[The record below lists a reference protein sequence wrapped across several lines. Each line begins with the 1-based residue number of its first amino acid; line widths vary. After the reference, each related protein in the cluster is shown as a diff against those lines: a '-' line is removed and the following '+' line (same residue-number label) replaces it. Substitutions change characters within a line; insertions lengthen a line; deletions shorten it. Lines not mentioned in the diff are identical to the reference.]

1 MSLCFFSILFSL
13 CCVLTPGFLA
23 AAPIDH
29 NHLYELWSQQAQ
41 PTSSILDLSFFL
53 RGTKNIFSL
62 LDTRL
67 SRNSVN
73 PGNSA
78 PISIGSSSDT
88 SFISLTNNTLEFPST
103 FSLEVFSNT
112 TGVSFRANVAALTA
126 AVGRSSRLANGVEGI
141 CAGQLI
147 PAVNNVYI
155 GYPNIALIN
164 CDDTIEATNKIITY
178 AVQSSDCV
186 LMYSLTSS
194 ACNFTSG
201 YRQYAS
207 QMGFVLTTM
216 STLIAESIVQSLN
229 VTNDVN
235 AAISTTVS
243 STSNS
248 TPSNPQ
254 STKSVMA
261 IVYSIVGF
269 FALLFLFIIVSGAVR
284 VHLHPE
290 RYGLLPAGTIGDDP
304 NNNQQFQQAYTQRAK
319 GLARAVLDSIP
330 LVTVRINHK
339 PSEENT
345 AGNDN
350 QNKDDCFDNSDD
362 NGKGKVIV
370 HQYKISTE
378 KCKGQVVDEPKATL
392 LSEKNHNVDIQGSQF
407 NSKTDNDKSDSY
419 ELSTFYSINT
429 GRPSVEIS
437 TMDRSDSRSQAQ
449 LTGNRHQSSTDVINS
464 KRDNNPSSDPSVNGN
479 TVNYNIINNNLENT
493 ESTAENHDATPHY
506 TYTTLTQPLS
516 DNEKDPTYSPNFLAS
531 LQQLQIDDDDD
542 NMTCPI
548 CFENFEDDQILRIL
562 PCKHRFHAKCVD
574 PWLLN
579 SSSHCPLCRVDLS
592 LRQHEVVPEQP
603 PGFVDNNSNNAE
615 TNGNSNPPIIIP
627 EGYDLDTSYF
637 NRFLDIWNA
646 YLLPKEARCA
656 ALARFH
662 EETELRR
669 LIRAQRQQ
677 QNNNDNSNENI
688 NDNENNASNRNENHS
703 ENNHNDQRLA
713 NRPPGRL
720 GIFQLGHLSRSG
732 QSSRSIPSSDFDQ
745 GNPMNNNNNNPSAE
759 NDELQ
764 NRRRWK
770 KFVASRRRIHELRLG
785 HLHLPRSA
793 STSASSAPV
802 LTAGGSRR
810 PEPNSSGPIRNETND
825 TVMSNGNN
833 STSTSN
839 EVNSNG
845 INNAQSDHQVTCS
858 HLKKDLNEEDTAVST
873 GNGISCQRQRKSSV
887 QPNLSSLTASLDNMD
902 KQRCVEPTESNPP
915 SITQSSASISQQV
928 PDTVIEI
935 SETVPSQMPQ
945 PLNTSLS
952 NYEYSLSH
960 AKSEENSNRQPH
972 DDTIENSL
980 DRFYRQPATSLP
992 IPPIPPLPQTRFQEK
1007 YKSKNRLNKV

>member
-1 MSLCFFSILFSL
+1 MSLCFFSILFCL
-13 CCVLTPGFLA
+13 CCVLTPGFLV

-29 NHLYELWSQQAQ
+29 NHLYDVWSQQDQ
-41 PTSSILDLSFFL
+41 PTSSVLDLSFFL
-53 RGTKNIFSL
+53 RRTKRIFSL
-62 LDTRL
+62 LDSRL

-88 SFISLTNNTLEFPST
+88 SFISLTNHTLDFSST

-126 AVGRSSRLANGVEGI
+126 AVGRSSRLSNGVEGI

-155 GYPNIALIN
+155 GYPNIALVN

-235 AAISTTVS
+235 AAIFTTVS

-248 TPSNPQ
+248 TSSNSQ
-254 STKSVMA
+254 STKSLMA

-350 QNKDDCFDNSDD
+350 QNKDDSFDNSDD
-362 NGKGKVIV
+362 NGKGKGKVIV
-370 HQYKISTE
+370 NQYENSTE
-378 KCKGQVVDEPKATL
+378 KSKGVVVDETKVTL
-392 LSEKNHNVDIQGSQF
+392 RPEKNHNINIQDSQF
-407 NSKTDNDKSDSY
+407 NSKTDDDKSDSY
-419 ELSTFYSINT
+419 ELSIFYSINT
-429 GRPSVEIS
+429 DRPSVEIT
-437 TMDRSDSRSQAQ
+437 TMDRSDCRRSQAQ
-449 LTGNRHQSSTDVINS
+449 LTANRHQVSTTVIDS
-464 KRDNNPSSDPSVNGN
+464 KHDNNPSSDPSVNDN
-479 TVNYNIINNNLENT
+479 TGGHNIINNNLDNIEN
-493 ESTAENHDATPHY
+493 TAENHDATPHY

-548 CFENFEDDQILRIL
+548 CFENFKDDQILRIL
-562 PCKHRFHAKCVD
+562 PCKHRFHARCVD

-603 PGFVDNNSNNAE
+603 PGVDNNSNSTD
-615 TNGNSNPPIIIP
+615 TNDNSNPPIIIP

-669 LIRAQRQQ
+669 LIRAQRRQ
-677 QNNNDNSNENI
+677 QNNNDNINENI
-688 NDNENNASNRNENHS
+688 NDNENNASNRNETHS
-703 ENNHNDQRLA
+703 ENNHNDQQLA

-732 QSSRSIPSSDFDQ
+732 QSSRSNPSSDFDH
-745 GNPMNNNNNNPSAE
+745 GSPMNNNNNSPSAE
-759 NDELQ
+759 DDELQ
-764 NRRRWK
+764 NHRRWK

-802 LTAGGSRR
+802 LTAGDGRR
-810 PEPNSSGPIRNETND
+810 PEPIRDEINNTF
-825 TVMSNGNN
+825 MSNGNN
-833 STSTSN
+833 SNSTSN
-839 EVNSNG
+839 EVNNNG
-845 INNAQSDHQVTCS
+845 INNAQSDYQVACS
-858 HLKKDLNEEDTAVST
+858 YLRKNLNEVDTSVSI
-873 GNGISCQRQRKSSV
+873 GNGISCQNQRKSPV
-887 QPNLSSLTASLDNMD
+887 QPNLSSSTASLDNMD
-902 KQRCVEPTESNPP
+902 KQRYVDPIESNPP
-915 SITQSSASISQQV
+915 SVTQSSKSILQQV

-935 SETVPSQMPQ
+935 SETVPLQMPQ
-945 PLNTSLS
+945 SLNTSLS

-960 AKSEENSNRQPH
+960 AKSDESSNRQPH
-972 DDTIENSL
+972 NNTTENSL

-1007 YKSKNRLNKV
+1007 YNSKNRLKKV